1 MDEKELREII
11 LKRTEDGKLSCVEA
25 HRISEELGIHIS
37 LIGRICNDKE
47 EKIKIN
53 KCMLGCF

>member
-11 LKRTEDGKLSCVEA
+11 LKRTENGKLSCGEA
-25 HRISEELGIHIS
+25 HRIAEELGVHLA
-37 LIGRICNDKE
+37 LIGRICNEGED
-47 EKIKIN
+47 KIKIT